1 MGALLLSNL
10 LRILVI
16 GLWLLIL
23 ARVILS
29 WIDPGGRGRFA
40 SLVISL
46 TEPILGPIRRALPRT
61 GMFDWSPMIV
71 LVILSLLMR
80 YVV

>member
-1 MGALLLSNL
+1 VGALLLVNF
-10 LRILVI
+10 LRFLVV

-40 SLVISL
+40 AFVIGT
-46 TEPILGPIRRALPRT
+46 TEPILAPIRRALPR
-61 GMFDWSPMIV
+61 GGPFDWSPMIV
-71 LVILSLLMR
+71 LIVLGLLMR
-80 YVV
+80 YIV

>member
-1 MGALLLSNL
+1 MGALLLLNV
-10 LRILVI
+10 LRFLVI

-29 WIDPGGRGRFA
+29 WVDPGGRGRF
-40 SLVISL
+40 SSFVIST
-46 TEPILGPIRRALPRT
+46 TEPILAPIRRALPRA
-61 GMFDWSPMIV
+61 GPFDWSPMVVLIV
-71 LVILSLLMR
+71 LGLLMR

>member
-1 MGALLLSNL
+1 VGALLLSNL
-10 LRILVI
+10 LRILLI

-29 WIDPGGRGRFA
+29 WVDPGGRGRFA
-40 SLVISL
+40 SFVVSA
-46 TEPILGPIRRALPRT
+46 TEPILGPIRRALPRS

-71 LVILSLLMR
+71 LIVLSVLMR
-80 YVV
+80 YVA

>member
-1 MGALLLSNL
+1 MGVLLLSTV
-10 LRILVI
+10 LRILVV

-29 WIDPGGRGRFA
+29 WVDPSGRGRFA
-40 SLVISL
+40 SIVFSA
-46 TEPILGPIRRALPRT
+46 TEPILAPIRRALPRS
-61 GMFDWSPMIV
+61 GMFDWSPMVVLIV
-71 LVILSLLMR
+71 LGLIMR